1 MLHVE
6 AYALQNALCC
16 AMSLLLGGRLAGL
29 STPRLRKLLLWS
41 LTSGGLA
48 CMPLLCAGLALPV
61 LLLGLPASAIGCYRD
76 HGRAACWRAA
86 VMTLCASLLLGGV
99 ATALARVGSCAA
111 LWIAAATC
119 ALLCPT
125 LKLLPTA
132 DVEVRQIELRR
143 GEHVVLLP
151 AMLDSGNLLRDP
163 LTGSPVIV
171 VGARAVRPL
180 APELSPDHLPV
191 GFRLLNV
198 RTAAGSSLLPVFR
211 PDVCRLYVNGQPID
225 THALVAVAPQSY
237 DGVQALVPTAALP
250 MHTSF
255 ATLSSVHQAPC

>member
-16 AMSLLLGGRLAGL
+16 AVSLLLGGRLAGL
-29 STPRLRKLLLWS
+29 NVPRLRRLLLWS
-41 LTSGGLA
+41 LASGGLA
-48 CMPLLCAGLALPV
+48 CLPLLCAGLAAPV
-61 LLLGLPASAIGCYRD
+61 VMLGLPASAIGCYRD
-76 HGRAACWRAA
+76 HGRSACLRAM
-86 VMTLCASLLLGGV
+86 VMTFCAALLLGGM
-99 ATALARVGSCAA
+99 ATAAVCIGARPA
-111 LWIAAATC
+111 LWLASASC
-119 ALLCPT
+119 ALLCP
-125 LKLLPTA
+125 LLRLLPTA
-132 DVEVRQIELRR
+132 NVEVRQIELRR

-171 VGARAVRPL
+171 VGARAIRPL
-180 APELSPDHLPV
+180 APELSPSHLPV

-211 PDVCRLYVNGQPID
+211 PDVCRIYLNGQSVD
-225 THALVAVAPQSY
+225 THALVAVAPRSY

-250 MHTSF
+250 VQSSF